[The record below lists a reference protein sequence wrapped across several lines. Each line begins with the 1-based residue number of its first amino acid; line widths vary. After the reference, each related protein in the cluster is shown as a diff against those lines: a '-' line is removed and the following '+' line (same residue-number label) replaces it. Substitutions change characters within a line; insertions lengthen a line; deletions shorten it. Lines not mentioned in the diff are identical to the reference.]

1 MTLFDKFTLNDEN
14 LGSIRDAVQET
25 LFKDENFNQY
35 VTIAKVKHGD
45 PIALI
50 GDLAMVGK

>member
-1 MTLFDKFTLNDEN
+1 MATLFEKLTLNDEN

-25 LFKDENFNQY
+25 LFKDASFNQY

-45 PIALI
+45 PIATI
-50 GDLAMVGK
+50 GEL